1 MSDVTDEDER
11 VARPATLPGRTLLV
25 EPSPWDRRRDGR
37 ALVLLFLFVW
47 VLFLATASYTV
58 DQVNDSRETAL
69 AAWSL
74 GTRGTLALPEDWQQ
88 WPDAL
93 RWDVEGVDGHT
104 YTNRFPG
111 SILWGA
117 PFYAVGEVVSP
128 THPVPHP
135 WLGPFA
141 PAGVAAATVT
151 ALAVG
156 VCFAVYRRLAERR
169 LALAAA
175 LTVGLGTGLWSVAAD
190 ALWTH
195 GPAALTLA
203 LGMLALS
210 SRRYA
215 GTGAAFG
222 VAILVRPQLAV
233 VPAVT
238 GLWHGWRERSLRP
251 VVTVGVI
258 SALGLAAMSLYSQ
271 ALFGTWLPVAGYSEG
286 RVTAVVTTGGAEFSE
301 RLLHAFINPARGVF
315 IYTPLL
321 LILLPGVVRGYR
333 AAPAWV
339 RSAALAGVVYF
350 IVQFRANTWH
360 GGRDFFGNRLALETL
375 VLISPLMLVTFRR
388 VLSGTRFGRRLV
400 TAVAVGSIGLHA
412 LGATVWQTGL
422 LGYDGPPTWHRNI
435 SELCEEEPEVC
446 ADYDGPWGS

>member
-1 MSDVTDEDER
+1 MSDMTEQD
-11 VARPATLPGRTLLV
+11 RPATS
-25 EPSPWDRRRDGR
+25 PSTRSGGAALADPAPWDRRRDGR

-47 VLFLATASYTV
+47 ALFLATASYTV

-69 AAWSL
+69 SAWSL
-74 GTRGTLALPEDWQQ
+74 GTRGTLALPEHWQQ

-93 RWDVEGVDGHT
+93 RWDTEGIDGNT

-117 PFYAVGEVVSP
+117 PFYAVGEFVSP
-128 THPVPHP
+128 TGPVAHP
-135 WLGPFA
+135 WLGRFA

-156 VCFAVYRRLAERR
+156 VCFAVFRRLADRR

-175 LTVGLGTGLWSVAAD
+175 LTMGLGTGLWSVAAD

-215 GTGAAFG
+215 GTGMAFG
-222 VAILVRPQLAV
+222 LSILVRPHLAV

-251 VVTVGVI
+251 VVTVGVL
-258 SALGLAAMSLYSQ
+258 SAVGLAAMSLYSR
-271 ALFGTWLPVAGYSEG
+271 ALFGTWLPVAGYAES
-286 RVTAVVTTGGAEFSE
+286 RVTNVVTTGGTEFGE
-301 RLLHAFINPARGVF
+301 RLLYAFVNPVRGVF
-315 IYTPLL
+315 IYAPLL

-339 RSAALAGVVYF
+339 RSSALAGLVYF

-375 VLISPLMLVTFRR
+375 VLISPLLLVTFRR
-388 VLSGTRFGRRLV
+388 VLGGTRFGRGLV
-400 TAVAVGSIGLHA
+400 TVVAVASIGLHA
-412 LGATVWQTGL
+412 LGATVWQTGM
-422 LGYDGPPTWHRNI
+422 LGYDGTTTWHRNI

-446 ADYDGPWGS
+446 ADYDGP